1 MSHEITL
8 ATAEDVPAVTALIN
22 RAYEVESF
30 FKVGPRTDEV
40 EIARLLREHR
50 FLVARDAAGLAGC
63 VLVELRAGDGYFGM
77 LSVAPDR
84 QKSGVGRAL
93 IAAAEAFC
101 AERAR
106 TTMTLI
112 VVNLRLELPPLYRRL
127 GYRETGTEPWP
138 ESERERTSQP
148 CHFIVMTKPIGT
160 AAE

>member
-1 MSHEITL
+1 MIPEITL
-8 ATAEDVPAVTALIN
+8 ATPEDVPALAALIN

-30 FKVGPRTDEV
+30 FKVGLRTDEG
-40 EIARLLREHR
+40 EIARLLGEHR
-50 FLVARDAAGLAGC
+50 FLVARDAEGLAGC

-77 LSVAPDR
+77 LSVLPDR
-84 QKSGVGRAL
+84 QKSGLGRAL

-101 AERAR
+101 AERGR

-138 ESERERTSQP
+138 ESERERASQP
-148 CHFIVMTKPIGT
+148 CHFIVMTKSIGT
-160 AAE
+160 AAQ